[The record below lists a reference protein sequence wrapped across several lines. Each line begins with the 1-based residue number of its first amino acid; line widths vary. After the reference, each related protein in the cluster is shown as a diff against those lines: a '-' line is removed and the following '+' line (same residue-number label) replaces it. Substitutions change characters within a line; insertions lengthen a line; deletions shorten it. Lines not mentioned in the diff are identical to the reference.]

1 MAKVKEKIL
10 KFVVNDGFVRGAGKI
25 NQSNGV
31 EDFPQR
37 VNGRKKKKEKKKRSS
52 KKRNQTSS
60 RKDLTG

>member
-1 MAKVKEKIL
+1 MYYFFFFFVAKVKEKIL

-37 VNGRKKKKEKKKRSS
+37 VNGRKKKRKKEEVE
-52 KKRNQTSS
+52 
-60 RKDLTG
+60 